1 MANGRD
7 SEDHSGAVA
16 RGVVRLVFDAVEQT
30 TRIVEGMHANIAA
43 LPAPFGGPARERAT
57 GISGVVYGSI
67 RWATGAAGAI
77 VDVPLGLL
85 GAPGQ
90 SQSQK
95 DGLRSALNGVI
106 GDHLH
111 SSENPLAIPMRVR
124 ANGRVLRLE
133 PGALAAALPAASGR
147 IVLLAHGLCMSDR
160 QWARNGH
167 DHGVALA
174 RELDCTPVYLH
185 YNSGRHVSE
194 NGRLLAALL
203 EQVIAAWPRPID
215 ELSILAHSMG
225 GLVARSAHHYA
236 VAGGLAWPRHLRR
249 LVFLGTP
256 HHGAPLERAGHRL
269 HSTVRIS
276 PYLASLG
283 RLGMLRSAGI
293 TDLRHGNLVDE
304 DWHGADR
311 FEHHD
316 DRRRPLPLP
325 ADVECYAVA
334 GTLAG
339 RLGRLGDGL
348 VPVASAL
355 GDHDD
360 PARALRF
367 PASRRWIGAG
377 LGHLDLLDRP
387 DVYAVIRRW
396 LAG

>member
-1 MANGRD
+1 MAIAQD
-7 SEDHSGAVA
+7 SEDTTGAVA
-16 RGVVRLVFDAVEQT
+16 RGAVRLVFEAVDQA

-43 LPAPFGGPARERAT
+43 LPAPFDGRPRERAS
-57 GISGVVYGSI
+57 GIAGFVYGGI
-67 RWATGAAGAI
+67 RWVAGATGAM
-77 VDVPLGLL
+77 VDAPLGLL
-85 GAPGQ
+85 GTSGQ
-90 SQSQK
+90 AGPQG

-111 SSENPLAIPMRVR
+111 ATQNPLAIPMRLR
-124 ANGRVLRLE
+124 AGGVVLRLE
-133 PGALAAALPAASGR
+133 RGALAAALPAASGR

-160 QWARNGH
+160 QWARNRH
-167 DHGVALA
+167 DHGAALA
-174 RELDCTPVYLH
+174 RETGCTPVYLH
-185 YNSGRHVSE
+185 YNSGRHVSD

-203 EQVIAAWPRPID
+203 EELIAAWPRPVE

-236 VAGGLAWPRHLRR
+236 VADRLAWPRHLRR

-256 HHGAPLERAGHRL
+256 HHGAPLERAGHRF
-269 HSTVRIS
+269 HSTVGIS
-276 PYLASLG
+276 PYLASLA
-283 RLGMLRSAGI
+283 RLGRLRSAGI

-316 DRRRPLPLP
+316 DRRRLLPLP

-334 GTLAG
+334 ATLAG

-355 GDHDD
+355 GEHDD
-360 PARALRF
+360 PARALHF
-367 PASRRWIGAG
+367 PESRRWVGAG
-377 LGHLDLLDRP
+377 LGHLDLLEGP

-396 LAG
+396 LAA